1 MTDPLA
7 HLYAETGAGPVDD
20 DELEELPTVTVTEE
34 ELHRD
39 FSAEA
44 EELTDHDAEELAL
57 LLEADTSDENVV
69 ALGLGDWVRDADGD
83 RDVKLTPAGRKVLG
97 LIIDRKHPGLRDA

>member
-7 HLYAETGAGPVDD
+7 HLYAETGAGPDPE
-20 DELEELPTVTVTEE
+20 ELEDLPTVTVTEE
-34 ELHRD
+34 DLHRD
-39 FSAEA
+39 FSDED

-57 LLEADTSDENVV
+57 LLEADTSDANVV
-69 ALGLGDWVRDADGD
+69 ALGLGRWHVDDDGD
-83 RDVKLTPAGRKVLG
+83 RDVVLTPAGRKVLG